1 MMTTIYKTT
10 RVGRRPICTLPIS
23 KAEALQMIKQVAEH
37 MRWIWGANQHSVT
50 ILYKP
55 SGDKATYSAV
65 EEKITNFASD
75 Q

>member
-1 MMTTIYKTT
+1 MITIYKTT
-10 RVGRRPICTLPIS
+10 EGAGKRAIGYLPLT
-23 KAEALQMIKQVAEH
+23 KEQALERIKQVADD
-37 MRWIWGANQHSVT
+37 MGWIWKANQHSVT

-65 EEKITNFASD
+65 EEKITNFAES